1 MLGRLLLLFTVVPL
15 IELWLLLQ
23 LSGVVGLPATIAMVL
38 VTGVLGATLAKQ
50 EGLRTLQ
57 EWQVSLSQG
66 QMPRDGLA
74 SGLLLLV
81 GGVFLVTPG
90 VLTDL
95 TGLLLL
101 VPPVRRALA
110 DTISA
115 RARDKITV
123 HTNVAMPHFGAHQD
137 APPHQGGAVID
148 VDYVDE
154 ASTPA
159 SERHRASAASRPS
172 SMEHS

>member
-115 RARDKITV
+115 RAEDSRD
-123 HTNVAMPHFGAHQD
+123 
-137 APPHQGGAVID
+137 
-148 VDYVDE
+148 
-154 ASTPA
+154 
-159 SERHRASAASRPS
+159 
-172 SMEHS
+172 